1 MDELTLFGLFA
12 VTAMLIL
19 CAGGSQPV
27 VHFGIRRGLR
37 HGIHLRLFARGVA
50 IRGGRGDLDRRRHL
64 ALANSE
70 KANADVERRKKSP
83 VFCAIAVMAAP
94 LRIVRFGHLAPL

>member
-1 MDELTLFGLFA
+1 
-12 VTAMLIL
+12 
-19 CAGGSQPV
+19 
-27 VHFGIRRGLR
+27 
-37 HGIHLRLFARGVA
+37 
-50 IRGGRGDLDRRRHL
+50 L